1 LHEVEKDKGRAKLSY
16 ALRRAYYEGYSKA
29 ILSKKYELQTEGSYT
44 KTLLKGMLKNI
55 LKGRFSEC
63 FGILLVFV
71 VVGFGWLFGK
81 FR

>member
-1 LHEVEKDKGRAKLSY
+1 MKY
-16 ALRRAYYEGYSKA
+16 ALRRAFYEGYSKA
-29 ILSKKYELQTEGSYT
+29 ILSKEYELQTEKSYT
-44 KTLLKGMLKNI
+44 KTLLRGMLENVFN
-55 LKGRFSEC
+55 GRFSEC